1 MVLQTTSFKLYQIK
15 MARMHSRKHGK
26 SGSSKPVEKKAASW
40 VIYKDTEVEAL
51 IVKFAKQGNTPS
63 QIGMILR
70 DSYGIPDVK
79 VILKKKIAQ
88 ILKEKKLNRQLPDDL
103 YSLVE
108 RDIALMSHLESNK
121 HDMTAKRGLQ
131 LTESKIKRLIK
142 YYKGKGIIAEDF
154 IYDRN
159 RAKLLLE

>member
-1 MVLQTTSFKLYQIK
+1 
-15 MARMHSRKHGK
+15 MHSRKLGK
-26 SGSSKPVEKKAASW
+26 SGSNKPVVKKASW
-40 VIYKDTEVEAL
+40 VSYKDTEIEAL
-51 IVKFAKQGNTPS
+51 IVKFAKQGKTS
-63 QIGMILR
+63 SEIGFILR

-79 VILKKKIAQ
+79 TVLKKRIMEV
-88 ILKEKKLNRQLPDDL
+88 IKEKKLNKALPEDL

-108 RDIALMSHLESNK
+108 RDIALMKHLDSNK

-142 YYKGKGIIAEDF
+142 YYKKKGLIEQKF

-159 RAKLLLE
+159 KAKLLIE